1 MKRKNIQNKNG
12 ISISDSIVMSV
23 KRKHANYRKPFS
35 AAIAVIGFVSV
46 IMAFLGMFSFNYSP
60 KKIFFA
66 AAAIGT
72 FYLVLALISKKALW
86 VYAGS
91 VVLFV
96 IGAYKKA
103 SKIALG
109 FKFIYNIIYKDAY
122 HSEIEYY
129 KGLKSALEIPS
140 VNTLFIFYI
149 WLLAIVVFFFTI
161 CRPNPVLPL
170 MTTFPVLEIG
180 MYNGIRVPVLWGILC
195 IAFWLAL
202 LAMSTIDVG
211 EYSGGQSGFVRK
223 NDLFFP
229 KRHMKL
235 KVTEKCGML
244 IVASVIAVAGVSS
257 CFLKLTHYKR
267 SEKLDN
273 KRREVTEA
281 LNDFSFDNLAE
292 SLSNLS
298 SAIGFDFEYE
308 NHKLGT
314 NDHVRYKNVTD
325 LTVTLEHPM
334 EGALYLKDYSGA
346 IYKNNEWFGLPSSS
360 YKHEIFD
367 DFDSYD
373 LHPQDFPAMFTKLLD
388 PSYQETTIW
397 IKPSQ
402 KKSRHTYAPYGTI
415 GVNGISYNKD
425 LTISNKSAK
434 KGESSYKFINV
445 NVDDLSNKLIFSEQ
459 QNKYVPSRVV
469 YSASDITDSK
479 KREKILKYCRENDL
493 ISYDDFFPVDF
504 DIHADPDYL
513 LNDGDTLLAE
523 MLQNSYKNFV
533 YDNYL
538 EVPGTKAMEEVREHY
553 ADILDAYDGT
563 VESTFAVLDG
573 IHSRME
579 SECTYS
585 LYPRKTPSN
594 RDFVNYF
601 LLENKK
607 GDCTHFATSGVM
619 LARMA
624 GIPARYATG
633 YIVVENDQNA
643 GKQNN
648 DGSLTIDVKDNR
660 SHAWAEIYLDS
671 IGWVPYEFTAGYSTR
686 EITTQPV
693 TTAEPTTNDAT
704 TTTMTTAERT
714 SGPATKAAT
723 TTTVTASSTAPATTG
738 HGAIGS
744 GHGNGIHIPKAVG
757 NILLVLFALI
767 LIAAFI
773 LLRRRF
779 IINLR
784 KKRFT
789 TGKAEKKA
797 GYIYAY
803 AEKLL
808 ETLEMRSENGNYKS
822 FAEDVEKNYG
832 GIYFEKGA
840 FEKLTDVAL
849 RATFSKETP
858 TAEEVEECLKT
869 VESISDKLYSKSN
882 RVNKLKLMYVSVLK

>member
-35 AAIAVIGFVSV
+35 AAIAIIGFISV

-86 VYAGS
+86 VYAAS
-91 VVLFV
+91 VILFV

-103 SKIALG
+103 AKIALG

-122 HSEIEYY
+122 HSNIEYY
-129 KGLKSALEIPS
+129 KGLKSALEIPA

-149 WLLAIVVFFFTI
+149 WLLAIVIFFFTI

-170 MTTFPVLEIG
+170 LVTFPVLEIG
-180 MYNGIRVPVLWGILC
+180 MYNGIRVPVFWGILC

-244 IVASVIAVAGVSS
+244 IVASVVAIAGVSS

-273 KRREVTEA
+273 KRRDVTEA

-298 SAIGFDFEYE
+298 SAIGLDFEYE

-325 LTVTLEHPM
+325 LTVTLDHPIS
-334 EGALYLKDYSGA
+334 GAIYLKDYSGS
-346 IYKNNEWFGLPSSS
+346 IYKDNEWFKLPSSA
-360 YKHEIFD
+360 YKNQIFD
-367 DFDSYD
+367 DFKEYD
-373 LHPQDFPAMFTKLLD
+373 LHPQDFPALFTEILI
-388 PSYQETTIW
+388 PNYHENTIW
-397 IKPSQ
+397 IKTSQ
-402 KKSRHTYAPYGTI
+402 KKSRHSYAPYGTLLTS
-415 GVNGISYNKD
+415 GIEYNND
-425 LTISNKSAK
+425 LTVSSKGAK
-434 KGESSYKFINV
+434 KGEGSYKFINI
-445 NVDDLSNKLIFSEQ
+445 NIDDLSNSLIFSEQ
-459 QNKYVPSRVV
+459 QNKQVPSRMV

-479 KREKILKYCRENDL
+479 KREKILKYCKDNDL

-504 DIHADPDYL
+504 DIHADPAYL

-523 MLQNSYKNFV
+523 LLQNSYKDFV

-538 EVPGTKAMEEVREHY
+538 EVPDTKAMEEVREKY
-553 ADILDAYDGT
+553 ADILALYDGT

-579 SECTYS
+579 AECTYS

-607 GDCTHFATSGVM
+607 GYCTHFATAGVM

-633 YIVVENDQNA
+633 YIVVENDQSA

-686 EITTQPV
+686 EITTEPV
-693 TTAEPTTNDAT
+693 TTAEPTTNNDAT
-704 TTTMTTAERT
+704 TTLTTAERT
-714 SGPATKAAT
+714 TGSVTKPST
-723 TTTVTASSTAPATTG
+723 TTTVSAVTTLNTSTGKGGLGSGTG
-738 HGAIGS
+738 H
-744 GHGNGIHIPKAVG
+744 GIHIPKVLR
-757 NILLVLFALI
+757 NILLTLFALI
-767 LIAAFI
+767 LIVGFT

-784 KKRFT
+784 QKRFT

-808 ETLEMRSENGNYKS
+808 EVLEMKSENGNYKS

-832 GIYFEKGA
+832 GIYFENGA
-840 FEKLTDVAL
+840 FEKLTEIAL
-849 RATFSKETP
+849 RASFSKETP
-858 TAEEVEECLKT
+858 TAEEIAESIRT
-869 VESISDKLYSKSN
+869 VNSISDKLYSKAN
-882 RVNKLKLMYVSVLK
+882 RINKLKLMYFSVLK